1 MSKQTTNEQDAVKNA
16 QTAKNEAINFY
27 KSVNPMLKLECE
39 HFEYLARIEIA
50 KANIEHAKASY
61 LEGIQK
67 QAYLEG
73 TDKKP
78 KGLGEEPV
86 EQPEN
91 KETLSEEH
99 KDE

>member
-1 MSKQTTNEQDAVKNA
+1 MNNKTTNEQDAVKNA

-39 HFEYLARIEIA
+39 HFEYLARIQIA

-73 TDKKP
+73 LDKKQE
-78 KGLGEEPV
+78 GHEEKPV

-91 KETLSEEH
+91 TETQSEEH